1 MSSSVMIETPG
12 CCFSPCSAVTSIVS
26 SSASFSVSSS
36 AKAGE
41 VRMPAK
47 NSAIGRFLHKITFT
61 SIIPRRVSINENAYN
76 NENYLHCTQNDTR
89 SSVFTHYLMDLL
101 FCVNKHEVVNDKIYI
116 FFKKLIVMRPS
127 SFCFQY
133 RFGKRLTYVG
143 SSEIT
148 LEVERSKAGV
158 KRAISLLSAIVAEGK
173 ELTII
178 T

>member
-1 MSSSVMIETPG
+1 
-12 CCFSPCSAVTSIVS
+12 
-26 SSASFSVSSS
+26 
-36 AKAGE
+36 
-41 VRMPAK
+41 
-47 NSAIGRFLHKITFT
+47 
-61 SIIPRRVSINENAYN
+61 
-76 NENYLHCTQNDTR
+76 
-89 SSVFTHYLMDLL
+89 
-101 FCVNKHEVVNDKIYI
+101 
-116 FFKKLIVMRPS
+116 MRPS

-158 KRAISLLSAIVAEGK
+158 KRAIILLSAIAAEGK